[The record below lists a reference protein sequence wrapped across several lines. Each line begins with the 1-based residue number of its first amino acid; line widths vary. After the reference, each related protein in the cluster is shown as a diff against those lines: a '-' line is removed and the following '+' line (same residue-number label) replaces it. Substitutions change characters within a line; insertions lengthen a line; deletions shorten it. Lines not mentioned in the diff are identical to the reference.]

1 MSQFLNIQEDG
12 PIVTLTMNEPET
24 RNALTGNTAAD
35 EFVSICNQI
44 DSNKKIK
51 AVIITGN
58 GTAFSAGG
66 NLKDMKKMLDDDLS
80 SELIRES
87 YRQGIQRIPL
97 ALYNLEVPTI
107 AAVNGPAIGAGC
119 DLACMCD
126 MRIG

>member
-51 AVIITGN
+51 AVIITGM
-58 GTAFSAGG
+58 GPHF
-66 NLKDMKKMLDDDLS
+66 L
-80 SELIRES
+80 
-87 YRQGIQRIPL
+87 L
-97 ALYNLEVPTI
+97 AAT
-107 AAVNGPAIGAGC
+107 
-119 DLACMCD
+119 
-126 MRIG
+126 